1 MVSQARAQGVGAG
14 YTPDGPLS
22 EVAGRKAYRP
32 CQTAP
37 NKALQPT
44 AYSLRSSVA
53 PAFSS
58 G

>member
-1 MVSQARAQGVGAG
+1 
-14 YTPDGPLS
+14 
-22 EVAGRKAYRP
+22 VAP
-32 CQTAP
+32 P

-53 PAFSS
+53 PASSS